1 MTLIKC
7 SNCGHTVSSVASK
20 CPQCGTLLSE
30 YRFIQGQ
37 SGALTE
43 CRRCARKVLSGAT
56 VCPYCGTPKP
66 GRRIPYA
73 AGALLLAAVVPALV
87 LLVALQQRT
96 PGAAVPE
103 RGLGQAQQPAQPAP
117 VEESAPQATGAPA
130 VHPAQEP
137 PPPREAPLSVEPAV
151 GPGLAAPA
159 ATGTR
164 WTLDWTNVRQARALD
179 APVVRVLKP
188 GTGVQVGD
196 RVNGWWA
203 VYLEGR
209 LVGYA
214 AGSLLAATPPGPRP
228 PDTSLAVPHG

>member
-7 SNCGHTVSSVASK
+7 PNCGHTVSSVASK

-37 SGALTE
+37 SGALTG

-87 LLVALQQRT
+87 LAALQQRA
-96 PGAAVPE
+96 PGAAVPQGGPE
-103 RGLGQAQQPAQPAP
+103 QAQQPTQQAPA
-117 VEESAPQATGAPA
+117 EESAPQATGAPEA
-130 VHPAQEP
+130 PAAQEP
-137 PPPREAPLSVEPAV
+137 PQPRQAPLSV
-151 GPGLAAPA
+151 GPGLAAPPA
-159 ATGTR
+159 AGTR
-164 WTLDWTNVRQARALD
+164 WTLDWTNVREARALD

-188 GTGVQVGD
+188 GTAVQVGD

-214 AGSLLAATPPGPRP
+214 AGSLLAATPPGPLP
-228 PDTSLAVPHG
+228 PDTSLAGRQG

>member
-7 SNCGHTVSSVASK
+7 PHCGHTVSSVASR
-20 CPQCGTLLSE
+20 CPQCATLLSE

-73 AGALLLAAVVPALV
+73 AGALLLALVVPALV
-87 LLVALQQRT
+87 LVALQQRA
-96 PGAAVPE
+96 PGAAVPA
-103 RGLGQAQQPAQPAP
+103 RGPEQALQPAQAAPAAGSEPQAAPAP
-117 VEESAPQATGAPA
+117 GAGAAHAAP
-130 VHPAQEP
+130 E
-137 PPPREAPLSVEPAV
+137 PREAPPAPPV
-151 GPGLAAPA
+151 SAGPLPAAPP
-159 ATGTR
+159 ATETR
-164 WTLDWTNVRQARALD
+164 WTLDWTNVREARALD

-188 GTGVQVGD
+188 GTAVRVGE

-203 VYLEGR
+203 VYLEGH

-214 AGSLLAATPPGPRP
+214 AGSLLATSPPDPLP
-228 PDTSLAVPHG
+228 PDTGLAGRRG

>member
-7 SNCGHTVSSVASK
+7 PNCGHTVSSVASK

-87 LLVALQQRT
+87 LVALQERA
-96 PGAAVPE
+96 PGAAVPQ
-103 RGLGQAQQPAQPAP
+103 RGPEQAQQPAQPAP
-117 VEESAPQATGAPA
+117 LEESAPQATGAPA
-130 VHPAQEP
+130 ARATQEP
-137 PPPREAPLSVEPAV
+137 PPRREAPLSVGPAV
-151 GPGLAAPA
+151 GPGLGAPPS
-159 ATGTR
+159 TETR
-164 WTLDWTNVRQARALD
+164 WTLDWTNVRQARGLD

-188 GTGVQVGD
+188 GTAVQVGD
-196 RVNGWWA
+196 RVSGWWA

-214 AGSLLAATPPGPRP
+214 AGSLLAATPPGPLR